1 MEIDNPEPVEEKPK
15 KKKKKFL
22 AKLKIP
28 EDHSNP
34 TDSGAGMGEE
44 TKAADSIIST
54 GSYQHVIVDKE
65 QIEIQDEMD
74 KFAPQVHGNTITL
87 KKKFAEPAGTLESNA
102 DVSMTSNSL
111 CNRIAESSLGS
122 GTMSF
127 EDIQKTVMHIDKY
140 SNKVD
145 DSDNSTME
153 DELVAQINENDAVLK
168 GNKDL
173 DVSINLSDLKK
184 VGALGQ
190 GASGYVEK

>member
-1 MEIDNPEPVEEKPK
+1 
-15 KKKKKFL
+15 
-22 AKLKIP
+22 
-28 EDHSNP
+28 
-34 TDSGAGMGEE
+34 MGEE